1 MAPEVEILLSEMT
14 VQSSSTI
21 AHATFHRGTL
31 NNCDIVLVESGI
43 GKVNA
48 AMITTILLHDY
59 NVSLVINTG
68 VAGSLSESVN
78 VTDIVVSTHV
88 LHHDVDAVNFNYELG
103 QVPGMPLFY
112 ESPNRLVEQTLE
124 TIQTHLDVR
133 AASGLIVS
141 GDSFIGDQQSKSVI
155 TTHFSAALAVD
166 MESAPIAQVCHQF
179 NVPFIIIRS
188 ISDNANDHAE
198 MKYDEFLEIACIN
211 SSNVVKLLLNQ
222 M

>member
-1 MAPEVEILLSEMT
+1 MLLHEMT
-14 VQSSSTI
+14 MHESLRI
-21 AHATFHRGTL
+21 AHATFHEGTL
-31 NNCDIVLVESGI
+31 NNQHIVLVESGI

-48 AMITTILLHDY
+48 AMITTILLHRY
-59 NVSLVINTG
+59 SASLVINTG
-68 VAGSLSESVN
+68 VAGSLSDSVN
-78 VTDIVVSTHV
+78 ITDIVVSTRV

-112 ESPNRLVEQTLE
+112 ECPNHLITQTIKIIDE
-124 TIQTHLDVR
+124 NLDVA

-141 GDSFIGDQQSKSVI
+141 GDSFIGDAVSKSKI
-155 TTHFSAALAVD
+155 TTHFSSALAVD

-198 MKYDEFLEIACIN
+198 MKYDEFLEIACVN